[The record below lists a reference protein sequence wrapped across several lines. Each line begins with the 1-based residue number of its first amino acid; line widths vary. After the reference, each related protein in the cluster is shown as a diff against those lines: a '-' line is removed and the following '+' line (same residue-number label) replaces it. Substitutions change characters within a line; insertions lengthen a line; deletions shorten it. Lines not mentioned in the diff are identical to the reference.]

1 MLNKTFTWI
10 NSGHPLW
17 PQSVWKWAWNWFIP
31 AQQYLWI
38 NHSHGKKV
46 LPKNTSSSLQNFM
59 KLLLQFPLINISETW
74 CAETF
79 HICLNFQLL
88 TGILKSLFF
97 ISHFFQILPTRD
109 QNIKIFHRLFLRNL
123 SQKTAQWFNNSP
135 EWNLHSWI

>member
-1 MLNKTFTWI
+1 
-10 NSGHPLW
+10 
-17 PQSVWKWAWNWFIP
+17 
-31 AQQYLWI
+31 
-38 NHSHGKKV
+38 
-46 LPKNTSSSLQNFM
+46 M

-123 SQKTAQWFNNSP
+123 SQKTAQ
-135 EWNLHSWI
+135 